1 MLDEQ
6 SDNIGFFCL
15 CVCDEAMIDCF
26 SLVLLGYLDVC
37 ELNFFHLNWN
47 FSDIHF
53 FFVLISM
60 QKKKSFAKIQIQTV
74 MMQIYFHWVKP
85 CWPQSPK
92 ILSNT
97 AIWIQVNKP
106 PKQTNKHCMLST
118 EVDSIVLLATE
129 LRENSSL
136 FQKSVGAAI

>member
-6 SDNIGFFCL
+6 SNNIGFFCL

-53 FFVLISM
+53 FFVVFFLGPILLNIESRCTEYFAVSGKINKCNKNVLSSSNTDFDA
-60 QKKKSFAKIQIQTV
+60 KKKIICKNSNSNCDDADLLPLTKTLLTTV
-74 MMQIYFHWVKP
+74 SQNSVKY
-85 CWPQSPK
+85 SH
-92 ILSNT
+92 LNT
-97 AIWIQVNKP
+97 
-106 PKQTNKHCMLST
+106 
-118 EVDSIVLLATE
+118 
-129 LRENSSL
+129 
-136 FQKSVGAAI
+136 G